1 MFAVTDTVEKGRR
14 DMNIGRGRDQDGGGG
29 SSHGTAAVTV
39 VQAVMEDAV
48 TMTPVTPTKNL
59 PPLKLTLRKK
69 LSPVLDEVLASVS
82 QLRRPHDPRYAH

>member
-1 MFAVTDTVEKGRR
+1 MFAVTDTVEKGLR
-14 DMNIGRGRDQDGGGG
+14 DMNIGRGRDRDG
-29 SSHGTAAVTV
+29 SSAVTV

-82 QLRRPHDPRYAH
+82 QLRRSDVPRYAH

>member
-1 MFAVTDTVEKGRR
+1 MFAVTETVEKGLR
-14 DMNIGRGRDQDGGGG
+14 DMNIGRGRDRDGG
-29 SSHGTAAVTV
+29 SSSAVTV

-82 QLRRPHDPRYAH
+82 QLRRSHDPRYAH